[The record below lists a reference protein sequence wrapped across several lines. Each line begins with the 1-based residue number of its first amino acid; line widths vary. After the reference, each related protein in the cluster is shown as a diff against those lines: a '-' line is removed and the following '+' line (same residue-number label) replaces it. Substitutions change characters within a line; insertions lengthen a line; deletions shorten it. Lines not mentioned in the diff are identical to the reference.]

1 MDNFYQVLELPLE
14 ATQEQIKKNYRT
26 LAKKYHPDKNPD
38 GEDKFKQ
45 IASAYQTLSDPEK
58 KIEYDESISRDL
70 TTNEES
76 DSLNKKYSEYKSFNF
91 SDLNNDLKSDD
102 FIFEIFDND
111 EEVLLN
117 ERILKKID
125 KNIKRQINKIRRKQ
139 RRLKKR
145 QQRKNE
151 RNNNRGQI

>member
-70 TTNEES
+70 TTNKES
-76 DSLNKKYSEYKSFNF
+76 DSLNKKYSEYKSFNL

>member
-76 DSLNKKYSEYKSFNF
+76 DSLNKKYSEYKSFNL